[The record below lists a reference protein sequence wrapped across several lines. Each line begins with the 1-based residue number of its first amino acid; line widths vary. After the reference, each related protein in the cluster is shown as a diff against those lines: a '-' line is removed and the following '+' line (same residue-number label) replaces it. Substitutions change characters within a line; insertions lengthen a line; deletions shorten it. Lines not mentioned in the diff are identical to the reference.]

1 MADCLLNGV
10 MVRTKRHHFRLAAA
24 AAALSIAGF
33 SSCNSS
39 DRLNEK
45 QVTAAENEVYGA
57 VVREMVNSPK
67 GPSQLVFNE
76 TQLTELAQWADTKS
90 CEESARKN
98 LQLEN
103 NTPPYN
109 SFADK
114 LYRFVNHGYDYS
126 LRADTIQDF
135 LTKSCTTAG
144 RLSQTFSTDLPKA
157 FIPVRNVRFNDLI
170 VNDGSKSFEQL
181 FPGAAGIISFSRVG
195 FDSTLHEAIVSTSF
209 VCGMLCGSGQRY
221 VLRKVRGHWQV
232 VNGWTVWI
240 S

>member
-1 MADCLLNGV
+1 MHLKSTPL
-10 MVRTKRHHFRLAAA
+10 
-24 AAALSIAGF
+24 
-33 SSCNSS
+33 
-39 DRLNEK
+39 
-45 QVTAAENEVYGA
+45 
-57 VVREMVNSPK
+57 
-67 GPSQLVFNE
+67 
-76 TQLTELAQWADTKS
+76 LTELAHGADAES

-98 LQLEN
+98 LRLEN

-114 LYRFVNHGYDYS
+114 LYRFVNRGYDYS

-144 RLSQTFSTDLPKA
+144 RLSQTFSTDLPKTFVA
-157 FIPVRNVRFNDLI
+157 VRNVHFNDLI

-181 FPGAAGIISFSRVG
+181 FPGAVGIISFSRVG

-209 VCGMLCGSGQRY
+209 VCGMLCGSGHRY
-221 VLRKVRGHWQV
+221 VLRNVRGHWQV
-232 VNGWTVWI
+232 VSRLMVWV